1 MAQVQI
7 SQLPTA
13 STLTGSEIVPIVQN
27 GVTSQTTVG
36 QIASSPT
43 LTQTFLTAT
52 NQTSTL
58 ANSRYIGAGS
68 GLIGTDG
75 GAGSAYTLS
84 LTGAPLALLSTSTGI
99 QVKTGTNTMS
109 GVSFAVTG
117 SGLAIS
123 NADGTTGN
131 PTISLTGIMA
141 NLASTSGTGL
151 LAISGTTL
159 TPTSVS
165 GTTNQITVT
174 SGTTAPVVGL
184 SSNAVMPGTG
194 AITLPYGGTSA
205 RPTPTNGMI
214 RYNTDTGNFEAYG
227 NNNWGSIALNSGVT
241 SIVAGTGLNGG
252 TITSTGTISIANTTV
267 TAGTYGTATS
277 APVFTV
283 NAQGQLTSAS
293 TTTIT
298 PAWTSITGTPTTL
311 SGYGISDGVSLTG
324 TQTLTNKSI
333 SGATNTITALPNSA
347 LNNSAVTV
355 NGIAISLGGSGTVTA
370 TATNALTIGTGLS
383 GSTYNGSNA
392 VTIAIANTAV
402 TAGSYTSANITVNAQ
417 GQITSAS
424 NGGSMV
430 YPGAGIPL
438 STGSAWSSSYNTSGS
453 GNVALTTSPTF
464 VTPILGTPTSVTL
477 TNATGLPLTTGVTG
491 ILPVANGGTGIN
503 TLTAGYIPYGAGTSA
518 LASVSTFNYNTTTST
533 LNAPTMAV
541 SSVTSTTPVL
551 SFNAANTPFASGAT
565 VASNYLQFLM
575 QNKSGTAG
583 ASTNYVLSNDLGTD
597 SSYYGEFGM
606 NSSVFSAST
615 PADFYSINNGVYFS
629 GHDGDITV
637 GSGNGFKTYLAWGTS
652 GQSAHVIN
660 VSGAI
665 GLNTNLAAGTGSGT
679 TNYGIAGQ
687 VMISGGSSAT
697 PVWGAVAGGGF

>member
-637 GSGNGFKTYLAWGTS
+637 GSGNGFKTYFAWGSS
-652 GQSAHVIN
+652 GQYAHVIN

-679 TNYGIAGQ
+679 TNYGTAGQ

>member
-503 TLTAGYIPYGAGTSA
+503 TLTAGYIPYGNGTSA
-518 LASVSTFNYNTTTST
+518 YSSSSGFTFVSNVLTTPVLITTST
-533 LNAPTMAV
+533 
-541 SSVTSTTPVL
+541 TSTTPNL
-551 SFNAANTPFASGAT
+551 TFNASNSGFSSGAS
-565 VASNYLQFLM
+565 VSGSYLQAVL

-597 SSYYGEFGM
+597 STYYGEFGM
-606 NSSVFSAST
+606 NSSVYTGAGVPS
-615 PADFYSINNGVYFS
+615 DFYSINNGIYFS

-637 GSGNGFKTYLAWGTS
+637 GSGNGKNLYFAWGSS
-652 GQSAHVIN
+652 GQYAHVIN

-679 TNYGIAGQ
+679 TNYGTAGQ

>member
-214 RYNTDTGNFEAYG
+214 RYNTDIATLEAYA
-227 NNNWGSIALNSGVT
+227 NNAWGSIALNSGVT

-637 GSGNGFKTYLAWGTS
+637 GSGNGFKTYFAWGSS

-679 TNYGIAGQ
+679 TNYGTAGQ

>member
-36 QIASSPT
+36 QISSSPT

-491 ILPVANGGTGIN
+491 ILPVANGGTGI
-503 TLTAGYIPYGAGTSA
+503 TSFGTGVATALGQNVTGSGSIVLATNPTFAGTGAIA
-518 LASVSTFNYNTTTST
+518 LPSGTTAQEPASPVEGMIRYNSTTKQFEGYSEVASVPGWYSVGGSSISNDTS
-533 LNAPTMAV
+533 
-541 SSVTSTTPVL
+541 STTAYYPLFAHSTSGTAQVIYT
-551 SFNAANTPFASGAT
+551 SNTQYTFKPSTGELIAPEVISSNGFMINGTTVSTSYTIASGNNAFSVGPVTTNSGVSVT
-565 VASNYLQFLM
+565 VAS
-575 QNKSGTAG
+575 
-583 ASTNYVLSNDLGTD
+583 
-597 SSYYGEFGM
+597 
-606 NSSVFSAST
+606 
-615 PADFYSINNGVYFS
+615 
-629 GHDGDITV
+629 
-637 GSGNGFKTYLAWGTS
+637 
-652 GQSAHVIN
+652 GQRWVI
-660 VSGAI
+660 I
-665 GLNTNLAAGTGSGT
+665 
-679 TNYGIAGQ
+679 
-687 VMISGGSSAT
+687 
-697 PVWGAVAGGGF
+697 

>member
-131 PTISLTGIMA
+131 PTISLTGVMA

-214 RYNTDTGNFEAYG
+214 RYNTDIGNFEAYG
-227 NNNWGSIALNSGVT
+227 NNNWGTIALNSGVT
-241 SIVAGTGLNGG
+241 SIIAGTGLNGG
-252 TITSTGTISIANTTV
+252 TITSTGTISIANTAV

-277 APVFTV
+277 TPVFTV

-355 NGIAISLGGSGTVTA
+355 NGIAISLGGSGTITA

-424 NGGSMV
+424 SGNSMV

-438 STGSAWSSSYNTSGS
+438 STGSAWGSSYNTSGS

-491 ILPVANGGTGIN
+491 ILPVANGGTGIT
-503 TLTAGYIPYGAGTSA
+503 TLTSGYIPYGNGTSA
-518 LASVSTFNYNTTTST
+518 FASSSGFTFVSNVLTTPVLIVNST
-533 LNAPTMAV
+533 
-541 SSVTSTTPVL
+541 TSTTPNL
-551 SFNAANTPFASGAT
+551 TFNASNSGFTSGAS
-565 VASNYLQFLM
+565 VSGSYLQTVI
-575 QNKSGTAG
+575 QNSSGTAG
-583 ASTNYVLSNDLGTD
+583 ASTNYVLSNELGTD

-606 NSSVFSAST
+606 NSSVYTGAGV
-615 PADFYSINNGVYFS
+615 PIDFYSINNGIYFS

-637 GSGNGFKTYLAWGTS
+637 GSGNGKKLYFAWGSS

-679 TNYGIAGQ
+679 TNYGTAGQ

>member
-370 TATNALTIGTGLS
+370 TTTNALTIGTGLS

-424 NGGSMV
+424 NGSSMV

-491 ILPVANGGTGIN
+491 ILPVANGGSGIN
-503 TLTAGYIPYGAGTSA
+503 TLTAGYIPYGNGTSA
-518 LASVSTFNYNTTTST
+518 YSSSSGFTFVSNVLTTPVLIVNST
-533 LNAPTMAV
+533 
-541 SSVTSTTPVL
+541 TSTTPNL
-551 SFNAANTPFASGAT
+551 TFNASNSGFTSGAS
-565 VASNYLQFLM
+565 VSGSYLQTVI
-575 QNKSGTAG
+575 QNSSGTAG

-597 SSYYGEFGM
+597 STYYGEFGM
-606 NSSVFSAST
+606 NSSVFSTST
-615 PADFYSINNGVYFS
+615 PADFFSINNGIYFS
-629 GHDGDITV
+629 GHNGDVTV
-637 GSGNGFKTYLAWGTS
+637 GSGNGFKTYLAWGSS

-679 TNYGIAGQ
+679 TNYGTAGQ

>member
-36 QIASSPT
+36 QISSSPT

-267 TAGTYGTATS
+267 TVGTYGTATS

-503 TLTAGYIPYGAGTSA
+503 TLTAGYIPYGNGTSA
-518 LASVSTFNYNTTTST
+518 YSSSSGFTFVSNVLTTPVLIVNST
-533 LNAPTMAV
+533 
-541 SSVTSTTPVL
+541 TSTTPNL
-551 SFNAANTPFASGAT
+551 TFNASNSGFTSGAS
-565 VASNYLQFLM
+565 VSGSYLQTVI

-597 SSYYGEFGM
+597 STYYGEFGM
-606 NSSVFSAST
+606 NSSGYTGAGVPS
-615 PADFYSINNGVYFS
+615 DFFSINNGIYFS
-629 GHDGDITV
+629 AHDGDITV
-637 GSGNGFKTYLAWGTS
+637 GSGNGKNLYFAWGSS

-679 TNYGIAGQ
+679 TNYGTAGQ